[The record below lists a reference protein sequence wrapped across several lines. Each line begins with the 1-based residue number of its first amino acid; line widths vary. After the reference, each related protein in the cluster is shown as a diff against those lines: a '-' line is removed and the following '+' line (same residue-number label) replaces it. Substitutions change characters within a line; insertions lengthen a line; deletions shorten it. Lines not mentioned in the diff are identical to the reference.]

1 MQIISSLIFLWLLV
15 FGLTG
20 HAKPKEIEH
29 KILVIIGDEKTVFN
43 FVPAKKSVTLK
54 DRAGKLSQFT
64 LNDEGLKHF
73 DGLFAQDF
81 GPNDDLSK
89 CPQKYVRYSSGSKVA
104 KGCIGRP
111 SKAAKG
117 LTDLTNALSGLF
129 ADK

>member
-1 MQIISSLIFLWLLV
+1 MWLFV
-15 FGLTG
+15 FGITG
-20 HAKPKEIEH
+20 HAKIKEIEH
-29 KILVIIGDEKTVFN
+29 KILVIIGDEKTVFT

-54 DRAGKLSQFT
+54 DRAGKFSQFT

-73 DGLFAQDF
+73 EGLFSQDF
-81 GPNDDLSK
+81 GPNDELAK

-111 SKAAKG
+111 SKAARG

-129 ADK
+129 AD